1 MPLDRRGIGMPK
13 ITFIAKMTVK
23 PEREREFLE
32 CCRKLEEH
40 VAAHEPDTI
49 AYEFFRLREPNRF
62 VVLESFRD
70 EAAEHRHMSSPVLAQ
85 LGPRIAACLDGTWV
99 REYFDPL

>member
-1 MPLDRRGIGMPK
+1 MSK

-23 PEREREFLE
+23 PGREEEFLE
-32 CCRKLEEH
+32 CCRQLEAH
-40 VAAHEPDTI
+40 VRAHEPDTL
-49 AYEFFRLREPNRF
+49 AYEFFRMREPHRF
-62 VVLESFRD
+62 AVLESFRD

-99 REYFDPL
+99 REYLDPL